1 MDNKKWEELYGIT
14 EEKGIVE
21 EEDLEEVEEVREDG
35 RSL

>member
-21 EEDLEEVEEVREDG
+21 EEDLEEVREDG